1 MVSHALTPHDST
13 PSLSTSQPMW
23 PRFMMLKRRAAW
35 LKYYKW
41 ESLPWNRLWL
51 SIKFLRRDAF
61 ARGPLYGNSL
71 RMLREERLQIG
82 RGLVIEANVTI
93 SADTG
98 QVHLGKEIYISRGA
112 TIGAVQ
118 LVEIGDYCLVGPGCY
133 ITDADHRF
141 DDHETPVP
149 LQGMCSRGPTIIE
162 DNVWLGANVVVTSGV
177 RIGRRSVIGANSV
190 VTRDIPPYSMAAGSP
205 ATVQAPIHEP
215 TLAGSRKARRVQA
228 VAS

>member
-1 MVSHALTPHDST
+1 MVPRALNQRDTSALDA
-13 PSLSTSQPMW
+13 SQPVW
-23 PRFMMLKRRAAW
+23 PTFTMLRRRAAW
-35 LKYYKW
+35 LKHYKW
-41 ESLPWNRLWL
+41 ESLPSSRLWL
-51 SIKFLRRDAF
+51 SFQLLRRDAF

-71 RMLREERLQIG
+71 RMLGEGRLQIG
-82 RGLVIEANVTI
+82 RGVVLEANATI

-98 QVHLGKEIYISRGA
+98 RVHLGKEVYISRGA

-141 DDHETPVP
+141 DDPEIPVP
-149 LQGMCSRGPTIIE
+149 LQGMCSKGPTIIE

-190 VTRDIPPYSMAAGSP
+190 VTNDIPPYSKVAGSP
-205 ATVQAPIHEP
+205 ARVRGHVYEPIP
-215 TLAGSRKARRVQA
+215 TGPREVKRVHA